1 MSRADFPVGPVEM
14 MLIGLPDNRL
24 DGSILPTLSHFVD
37 AGTVRLIDLVM
48 VSKDLDGNVTSVEID
63 AAVDS
68 GMHDAAAGELVTDE
82 DVENAGEQLLP
93 NSSAALVLWEN
104 SWAARLSSEIFDAGG
119 AVLLHDRVP
128 AETVAAAFEAQLT
141 A

>member
-24 DGSILPTLSHFVD
+24 DGSILPTLSHLVD